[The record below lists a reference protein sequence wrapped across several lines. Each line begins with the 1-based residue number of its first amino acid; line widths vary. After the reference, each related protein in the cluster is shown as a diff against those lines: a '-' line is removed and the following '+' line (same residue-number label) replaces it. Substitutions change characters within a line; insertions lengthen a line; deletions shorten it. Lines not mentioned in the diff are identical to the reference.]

1 MPNKEHLIVACD
13 FHSETVRKLD
23 ALYHTHH
30 LWQLS
35 PSEKN
40 SLLTKLQGK
49 CRAAAVAAWFVDEKI
64 YELESIELMSSF
76 GVGIDIIDFKRTK
89 PKNIRVTNTPQVLND
104 SVADVAMSLVLAT
117 TRDIINADR
126 FARSG
131 NWANSSFPFC
141 RSVGCMTLGIVG
153 LGRIGEEI
161 AQRAIPFNMKIAYH
175 NRQERNLPY
184 TYYPTLTAL
193 AKESDVLICALPGG
207 EKTKKTINKDILQA
221 LGSTGVFINIGRG
234 SSVDETALVEAL
246 RNNTI
251 AAAGLD
257 VYENE
262 PNIPEALISMD
273 NVVLLPHI
281 GSSTVETRRAMGN
294 LVLDNLE
301 AFFANKPLLT
311 EVG

>member
-1 MPNKEHLIVACD
+1 
-13 FHSETVRKLD
+13 
-23 ALYHTHH
+23 
-30 LWQLS
+30 
-35 PSEKN
+35 
-40 SLLTKLQGK
+40 
-49 CRAAAVAAWFVDEKI
+49 
-64 YELESIELMSSF
+64 
-76 GVGIDIIDFKRTK
+76 
-89 PKNIRVTNTPQVLND
+89 
-104 SVADVAMSLVLAT
+104 
-117 TRDIINADR
+117 
-126 FARSG
+126 
-131 NWANSSFPFC
+131 
-141 RSVGCMTLGIVG
+141 MTLGIVG

-175 NRQERNLPY
+175 NRREKNLPY

-262 PNIPEALISMD
+262 PNIPEALISMN
-273 NVVLLPHI
+273 NVVLFPHI

-294 LVLDNLE
+294 LVLDNLA

>member
-1 MPNKEHLIVACD
+1 MPKKEHLLVTCD

-30 LWQLS
+30 LWRLS
-35 PSEKN
+35 PSEKS
-40 SLLTKLQGK
+40 SLLTQLQGK
-49 CRAAAVAAWFVDEKI
+49 CRAAAVAAWFVDEKV
-64 YELESIELMSSF
+64 YELESIELISSF
-76 GVGIDIIDFKRTK
+76 GVGLDVIDFQRTNA
-89 PKNIRVTNTPQVLND
+89 KNIRVTNTPDVLND

-117 TRDIINADR
+117 TRNIINADR

-131 NWANSSFPFC
+131 NWSNSSFPFC
-141 RSVGCMTLGIVG
+141 RSIGGMTLGIIG

-175 NRQERNLPY
+175 NRREKNLAY
-184 TYYPTLTAL
+184 TYYPTLTGL

-207 EKTKKTINKDILQA
+207 EETKQAINKDIFQA
-221 LGSTGVFINIGRG
+221 LGSAGVFINIGRG
-234 SSVDETALVEAL
+234 SCVDETALIEAL
-246 RNNTI
+246 ANNTI

-273 NVVLLPHI
+273 NVVLFPHI
-281 GSSTVETRRAMGN
+281 GSSTVETRHAMGN
-294 LVLDNLE
+294 LMLDNLA

-311 EVG
+311 EID